1 MQPLP
6 AAHME
11 EPRWHEATPLW
22 RRFWRTHFFDYTGSA
37 TLVWAATVLAG
48 IVSLGWA
55 LGSAVLASTG
65 TQIGIAAAMMLAAA
79 SSVLSVRVPRTTT
92 TFTLTDAV
100 SFAALG
106 FFGPAA
112 AVLAAFVE
120 GVIVSCRNSKR
131 LTSRL
136 MAPSIS
142 TLGMAFAA
150 GLFLLLRHWLT
161 PLLGESGAVVA
172 AICIAA
178 PCNLLS
184 TVFLT
189 LTIVSL
195 KRGEA
200 LSPLSWLKQTDWML
214 AASLVTALAG
224 GSMAVLALLIGL
236 EVLAIAGIVAIALAA
251 LLRHTVQR
259 QEEQHQQQAAKV
271 AAAEREAALSH
282 QRFVA
287 AFQHAAI
294 GMAIVRPDGRIA
306 EVNDALCRMMQ
317 RGRERMT
324 GMEFPAALLPAA
336 EADSR
341 QRRRGDILPY
351 TGTDS
356 YSAEV
361 MTDND
366 AGDRL
371 WLSVHCSPFQDP
383 GHAGRGHLYQVLD
396 MTARREAEAKLEHI
410 AFHDSLTELPNRP
423 RFIERVQCILQEH
436 QHGVRDGFA
445 VLFVDLDRFKDVNDT
460 LGHLTGNRL
469 LREVAHRLVTCVR
482 PSDLVARMGGD
493 EFAIVLTPL
502 ADASVA
508 VTLAERLQ
516 AALAAPVTV
525 GDTEIVPGAS
535 IGVAIGHLRHA
546 LVDEVLRDAD
556 LAMYEAK
563 AQGRG
568 RYVVFDDRLNE
579 KVASR
584 LTLEADLRRAIAE
597 DQLSL
602 AYQPIFD
609 LSTRRIKSL
618 EALVRWNH
626 PRAGSISPD
635 LFVRLAEETGQI
647 GALTDW
653 VLERALAQ
661 LAGWHQQ
668 LPRDRL
674 PTLHVNIS
682 GSDLGRSTMAAN
694 VQGMLARHGLAP
706 RLLTLEITETTLMGR
721 LTDALQCMRQLR
733 EIGVR
738 FSIDDFGTGY
748 SSLAYLGTLPIDS
761 LKIDRSFVQGMQQ
774 APHNAEIVRAVLNL
788 GTTLGRTVIAEGIET
803 EAQLQALRD
812 MGVPLGQGYVVSR
825 PLAPEA
831 VLNALRGGNPE
842 RAREPLAVAA

>member
-1 MQPLP
+1 MESLP
-6 AAHME
+6 IHPWHGFRAKHLADYPGAAVVAWLATVAGGLVCLIGAVWIAAH
-11 EPRWHEATPLW
+11 RPLSEQLG
-22 RRFWRTHFFDYTGSA
+22 YG
-37 TLVWAATVLAG
+37 LA
-48 IVSLGWA
+48 
-55 LGSAVLASTG
+55 LAM
-65 TQIGIAAAMMLAAA
+65 AAAGAA
-79 SSVLSVRVPRTTT
+79 LSVRLPRSTTT
-92 TFTLTDAV
+92 LSVTDAV
-100 SFAALG
+100 FFTTLGAL
-106 FFGPAA
+106 GPAA
-112 AVLAAFVE
+112 AVLAAGIE
-120 GVIVSCRNSKR
+120 GLVVSWRNSR
-131 LTSRL
+131 RVSSRL
-136 MAPSIS
+136 MTPNANM
-142 TLGMAFAA
+142 LGMACTALVFVGARDTMQPA
-150 GLFLLLRHWLT
+150 
-161 PLLGESGAVVA
+161 LGDAGAVFA
-172 AICIAA
+172 AICVSA
-178 PCNLLS
+178 PVYHAVCLVA
-184 TVFLT
+184 TM
-189 LTIVSL
+189 TIVSIKNGL
-195 KRGEA
+195 P
-200 LSPLSWLKQTDWML
+200 LSPWSWLRESDWML
-214 AASLVTALAG
+214 AANLVAAVAG
-224 GSMAVLALLIGL
+224 GAMVVIAQRSGLQVLA
-236 EVLAIAGIVAIALAA
+236 VAGSMAIALAA
-251 LLRHTVQR
+251 LLRHAVQR
-259 QEEQHQQQAAKV
+259 QEEQHQHQAAKV

-341 QRRRGDILPY
+341 QRRRADILPY

-609 LSTRRIKSL
+609 LPTRRIKSL